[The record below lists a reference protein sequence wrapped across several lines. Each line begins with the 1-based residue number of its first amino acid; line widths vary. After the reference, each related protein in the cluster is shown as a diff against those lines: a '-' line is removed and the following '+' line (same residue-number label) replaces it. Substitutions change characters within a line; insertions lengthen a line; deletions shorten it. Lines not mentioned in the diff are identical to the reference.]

1 MFVQL
6 RLRGYQP
13 AEEGKAVES
22 RKPMVLRACKM
33 THLPKYVLG
42 FVARGIAG
50 RVMLVLLEEALLGV
64 VALTDLLWKF
74 AIVVLDLKPV
84 LTGGNPSSEGI

>member
-13 AEEGKAVES
+13 PEEGKSVES
-22 RKPMVLRACKM
+22 KKSMALGACKM

-42 FVARGIAG
+42 FVARGLAG
-50 RVMLVLLEEALLGV
+50 REMLVSPEAALLGV
-64 VALTDLLWKF
+64 GALTDLLWKF
-74 AIVVLDLKPV
+74 AIVVFD
-84 LTGGNPSSEGI
+84 